1 MRCRARLVERAA
13 IRVGAVSRLGYPP
26 VPVSQT
32 CPFWLIVCH
41 RPADICSDRDSIRWR
56 LALPAPPLMPQNT
69 LLYLFDP
76 LCGWCYGAAPALD
89 ALTNHPSIELM
100 LLPSGL
106 FAGRGARPQ
115 NRQWADYAWAND
127 QRIAA
132 LTGQVF
138 SEAYRQQVLLGPHG
152 SFDSGPMTRA
162 LTLARGLDRRLEL
175 ALLHHF
181 QRQRYIDGRET
192 SSARV
197 AAAITSS
204 FLERHGYPSDPM
216 VLAEQLDADDALAL
230 LACERI
236 NDTKRM
242 MESEQV
248 RGVPKLYLET
258 AGQLQPVSPELLY
271 QGSDAVLEAIAV
283 MPQMRA

>member
-1 MRCRARLVERAA
+1 M
-13 IRVGAVSRLGYPP
+13 VGLDPS
-26 VPVSQT
+26 
-32 CPFWLIVCH
+32 
-41 RPADICSDRDSIRWR
+41 
-56 LALPAPPLMPQNT
+56 PPLSLMLQKT

-76 LCGWCYGAAPALD
+76 WCGLCYAAAPALD
-89 ALTNHPSIELM
+89 ALTNDSSIELM

-106 FAGRGARPQ
+106 FTGRGARPQ
-115 NRQWADYAWAND
+115 NREWAEYAWAND
-127 QRIAA
+127 QRIEA

-175 ALLHHF
+175 PLLHHF

-192 SSARV
+192 SSGRV
-197 AAAITSS
+197 AAAITSG
-204 FLERHGYPSDPM
+204 FLERHGYASDP
-216 VLAEQLDADDALAL
+216 VVFAEQLNADDALAL

-236 NDTKRM
+236 DETQRM

-248 RGVPKLYLET
+248 RGVLKLYLQT
-258 AGQLQPVSPELLY
+258 AGQLQPVSSEVLY
-271 QGSDAVLEAIAV
+271 QGADAVLEAIAV
-283 MPQMRA
+283 MRQMPA